1 MRTVLIVDDDDYAR
15 KLYWLMLAKRGFE
28 VLEANDGREA
38 IRVVEKRPVHIVIT
52 DIFMPEKD
60 GFELIAYLRKM
71 WPDIRIVAVSGGFS
85 HPGRGFHLDSSQYL
99 HMARGIGADI
109 VLSKPVDKNAIIK
122 AVDDLFEA
130 QIVACGSHNLSTAD
144 NP

>member
-1 MRTVLIVDDDDYAR
+1 
-15 KLYWLMLAKRGFE
+15 
-28 VLEANDGREA
+28 
-38 IRVVEKRPVHIVIT
+38 
-52 DIFMPEKD
+52 
-60 GFELIAYLRKM
+60 
-71 WPDIRIVAVSGGFS
+71 
-85 HPGRGFHLDSSQYL
+85 
-99 HMARGIGADI
+99 